1 MELAI
6 FVFISEKCVRTPR
19 RGPRLSSWVT
29 SLNQVHQERFYKLK
43 VLMIDARRPRHQTG
57 GRELGRPPR
66 AAAGEGALL
75 SDSRGSDPGGPEGRP
90 CSRANLGI

>member
-1 MELAI
+1 M

-43 VLMIDARRPRHQTG
+43 VLMTD
-57 GRELGRPPR
+57 
-66 AAAGEGALL
+66 
-75 SDSRGSDPGGPEGRP
+75 GSEQLRVACLHRTVMLPMVQED
-90 CSRANLGI
+90 

>member
-43 VLMIDARRPRHQTG
+43 VLMIDSSEQLRITCLHRTVMLHMVQ
-57 GRELGRPPR
+57 E
-66 AAAGEGALL
+66 
-75 SDSRGSDPGGPEGRP
+75 D
-90 CSRANLGI
+90 